1 MLSCTNSPSSLFYMH
16 QGHNFFI
23 IVQDDNLPNSIRMD
37 HLAYMIAFLVKIC
50 DRVSKILC
58 QWPSHGF
65 KRFPYI
71 IFPLII
77 ELHNVSNDTLIN
89 EHRFLHGLGSN
100 FPIIQHLKSLQESCT
115 KCILGACHVIKY
127 KPNSAISTIQFLSLV
142 CN

>member
-1 MLSCTNSPSSLFYMH
+1 MLSYTNSPFSLFYMH

-50 DRVSKILC
+50 DLVSKILC

-65 KRFPYI
+65 GRFPYI
-71 IFPLII
+71 TFPLVI

-89 EHRFLHGLGSN
+89 EHRFLPRWALIFPSSN
-100 FPIIQHLKSLQESCT
+100 TWKVFKNR
-115 KCILGACHVIKY
+115 A
-127 KPNSAISTIQFLSLV
+127 PNAFWVLAMWSNTNQIVPCLPPNFYL
-142 CN
+142 